1 MPSASRAVFL
11 IVCTSLAAA
20 AHSPAMA
27 QAYPTK
33 PVRIIVPWTAGGTAD
48 TLARILGQ
56 RLGDSLGQQVLVDN
70 RAGASGQIGT

>member
-1 MPSASRAVFL
+1 
-11 IVCTSLAAA
+11 
-20 AHSPAMA
+20 MA